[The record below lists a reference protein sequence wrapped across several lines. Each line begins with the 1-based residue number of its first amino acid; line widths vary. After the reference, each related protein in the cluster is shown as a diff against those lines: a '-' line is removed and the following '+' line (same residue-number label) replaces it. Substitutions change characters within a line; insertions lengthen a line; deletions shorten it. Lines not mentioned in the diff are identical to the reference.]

1 MTDEIWDSLL
11 PVAYKAISP
20 YQWTPIEI
28 TRFTWEYL
36 KTESVSSVMDLGSGV
51 GKFCLNLVHY
61 ANGSFPVYG
70 VEDRKDLVELSLE
83 LKQKMGLTGV
93 HFTHSDFLV
102 NFPFG
107 HSHYYVFNPL
117 YEMMKGEHSIDF
129 KKEKS
134 AMVFI
139 KNLQILKNHLNH
151 CKKGTKVITY
161 HGFGG
166 TALPGYK
173 KILKKEW
180 EIGEW
185 MVWEKE

>member
-11 PVAYKAISP
+11 PNEYRVLSP

-28 TRFTWEYL
+28 IRFTWEYL
-36 KTESVSSVMDLGSGV
+36 KTQSVYSVMDLGSGV
-51 GKFCLNLVHY
+51 GKFCLNLVQF

-70 VEDRKDLVELSLE
+70 VEDRKGLVTVSEKLM
-83 LKQKMGLTGV
+83 LKLKITGV
-93 HFTHSDFLV
+93 TFTQSDFLV
-102 NFPFG
+102 NFPYG

-117 YEMMKGEHSIDF
+117 YELMKGEHSIDF

-134 AMVFI
+134 AIEFI
-139 KNLQILKNHLNH
+139 KNIQILKHHLYQ
-151 CKKGTKVITY
+151 CKKGTQVITY

-166 TALPGYK
+166 SVLPGYK
-173 KILKKEW
+173 IVKKKEW
-180 EIGEW
+180 ELGEW